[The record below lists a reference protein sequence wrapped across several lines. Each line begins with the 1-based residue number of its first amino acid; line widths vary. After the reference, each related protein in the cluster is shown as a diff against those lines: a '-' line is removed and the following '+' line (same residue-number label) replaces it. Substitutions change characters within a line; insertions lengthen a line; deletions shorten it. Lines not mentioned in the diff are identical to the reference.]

1 VSSFSSFLPSFFT
14 GTKKKEEEDA
24 KKAARLKEELLA
36 AIAPLDRGAEATPED
51 KDRVEQIAQQLEEVN
66 PAKEPLKSELLN
78 GKWELLYTTST
89 SILQPQRPKLLR
101 PYGTIYQ
108 AINTDTLRAQNMET
122 LPYFNQVTANL
133 VPLNSRRVAVQF
145 DYFKIFSLIQ
155 IKAPGSGKGEL
166 EITYLDE
173 ELRVSRGDKGNLF
186 VLKMVDPTY
195 RVPL

>member
-1 VSSFSSFLPSFFT
+1 M
-14 GTKKKEEEDA
+14 
-24 KKAARLKEELLA
+24 
-36 AIAPLDRGAEATPED
+36 
-51 KDRVEQIAQQLEEVN
+51 
-66 PAKEPLKSELLN
+66 
-78 GKWELLYTTST
+78 
-89 SILQPQRPKLLR
+89 QRPKFLR
-101 PYGTIYQ
+101 PYGMIYQ

-133 VPLNSRRVAVQF
+133 VPLNSRKVAVRF

-173 ELRVSRGDKGNLF
+173 DLRVSRGDKGNLF
-186 VLKMVDPTY
+186 VLKMADPLY